1 VQLDVLC
8 FCWLASQIINLRQ
21 IREVFRQFRG
31 YTQELQT
38 RLAGGFA
45 LGSSPS
51 SVGSGGG
58 GVASPAAAAAAATP
72 GTRAR
77 FQSFFAR
84 SCLAD

>member
-1 VQLDVLC
+1 MAGLL
-8 FCWLASQIINLRQ
+8 QIINLRQ

-31 YTQELQT
+31 YAQELQT

-58 GVASPAAAAAAATP
+58 GGVASPAAAAAAAATP
-72 GTRAR
+72 GTRVR
-77 FQSFFAR
+77 FQSFFVR